1 MDLRQLRHL
10 IAIIEERSFSAAAKA
25 VHLTQPA
32 LTRSMNALEASVGTP
47 LLVRRNNGVEP
58 TSAGSVLYE
67 YANLLT
73 ATADNARAD
82 IARLA
87 KGRGGALNVGIGT
100 HLADLAL
107 PKILSEFAR
116 RYPHLSI
123 NLKIGMIEDLVP
135 MVLEGRVELI
145 ASMVPTDRMQAGIAY
160 ERLFTSTTQLY
171 AAQRHHLCA
180 IDGIVTFEQ
189 LTRER
194 WVYLNCL
201 HADLDMNRFFANG
214 GMGFPDQ
221 VFRTDSPRMMRAMIE
236 DEGCLGIMPDD
247 YMSGARAQALRV
259 EGMPVPRATGLLYR
273 PDIPLRPIVM
283 EFANL
288 LRRELSKPPG

>member
-47 LLVRRNNGVEP
+47 LLVRRNNGIEP
-58 TSAGSVLYE
+58 TSAGAVLYE

-73 ATADNARAD
+73 TTADNARAD

-87 KGRGGALNVGIGT
+87 KGLGGALNVGIGT

-107 PKILSEFAR
+107 PKILSEFAQ

-135 MVLEGRVELI
+135 MVLEGKVELL
-145 ASMVPTDRMQAGIAY
+145 ASMVPTDRMQQGLAY
-160 ERLFTSTTQLY
+160 ERLFTTKDHLY
-171 AAQRHHLCA
+171 SADNHHISQ
-180 IDGIVTFEQ
+180 IDDVITFDR
-189 LTRER
+189 LTKER
-194 WVYLNCL
+194 WVSLNCL

-214 GMGFPDQ
+214 GKGFPSQ
-221 VFRTDSPRMMRAMIE
+221 VFRTDSPRMMRALIE
-236 DEGCLGIMPDD
+236 DEGCLGIMPAE
-247 YMSGARAQALRV
+247 YMKSARAQPLRV
-259 EGMPVPRATGLLYR
+259 EGLPIARATGLLYR

-288 LRRELSKPPG
+288 LRRELSSPPG